1 MVGENKMADN
11 EFPSKLP
18 APVEDSPQRNLPV
31 GMGAYHTP
39 NFVPE
44 LDAATDAVPLSHY
57 LWILKRNW
65 WRIML
70 FVVCSVAGT
79 LVLSSRL
86 VPLYESTATV
96 DIDRQMPSGVIG
108 QESMRTMVN
117 DSDQFLATQA
127 KLIQS
132 DSVLRPVA
140 EQYQLARFDS
150 GLADSN
156 QGKSGLED
164 APVLLKNMKVTRP
177 PNTYLLLISYRSM
190 NPRLAADV
198 ANAVARSY
206 LEHTYNIRFKSSASL
221 SAFMEKQLEE
231 LKAKMEQS
239 SAALVQFERELNVIS
254 PEEKTSIL
262 TARLLQLNTEYTSA
276 QADRVRKEAAYHS
289 VSDGSLEAAQ
299 VSSQGDALKKLSD
312 RIDEEQQKFAEIK
325 AHYGPNHPEYRKAAL
340 EVAELQ
346 REMTLAKENIGQ
358 RVEVEYREAVNRES
372 MLSKAVTETK
382 AEFDRLNARSFEYQS
397 LKREAEADKG
407 LYEELVRKIKEASI
421 NAGFQNS
428 AIRIADSARPAS
440 KPVFPNVTLNALLAF
455 LFSLLLS
462 VAVAI
467 VADILN
473 NAVRDPEQI
482 ARTLST
488 EVIGSL
494 PAVKEWQGRAIIGGT
509 PNTALVPR
517 DPFNNSGLSTFQ
529 EAIRTLRNSILLTDF
544 DRRIRTL
551 MVTSSGPAEGKST
564 TAAHLALAH
573 AQQGRRTLLIDGDLR
588 RPSIHRRFDVASTPG
603 LSNVLTTDVPWRT
616 VIVRREGLPTLD
628 ILPAGPP
635 SRRAADMVGA
645 ELTALLE
652 SASAEYDLVVL
663 DSPPLLGFP
672 EPLQMAAS
680 VDGVLVVA
688 LAGRT
693 NRKALA
699 SAVTT
704 LKRLRANIVGIVLN
718 EVRADSSDNYY
729 YYHYHPK
736 YYRHY
741 RAEVETEG

>member
-1 MVGENKMADN
+1 MADN
-11 EFPSKLP
+11 EYLSKLP
-18 APVEDSPQRNLPV
+18 VPVEDMPGRNLPMT
-31 GMGAYHTP
+31 MGGYQPP
-39 NFVPE
+39 NFMPE
-44 LDAATDAVPLSHY
+44 VVSEPEVVPLSHY

-70 FVVCSVAGT
+70 FVVCAVAGT
-79 LVLSSRL
+79 VVLSGRL
-86 VPLYESTATV
+86 VPVYESTATV

-108 QESMRTMVN
+108 QESMRTMAN

-140 EQYQLARFDS
+140 EQYPLTRFDS
-150 GLADSN
+150 DGGDAS
-156 QGKSGLED
+156 QGKPGSED
-164 APVLLKNMKVTRP
+164 APVLLPKLKVTRP
-177 PNTYLLLISYRSM
+177 PNTYLLLISYRST
-190 NPRLAADV
+190 NARLAADV
-198 ANAVARSY
+198 ANAITRSY

-231 LKAKMEQS
+231 LKVKMEQS
-239 SAALVQFERELNVIS
+239 SAALLQFERELNVIS

-262 TARLLQLNTEYTSA
+262 SARLLQLNTEYTSA
-276 QADRVRKEAAYHS
+276 QADRVRKEAAYRS
-289 VSDGSLEAAQ
+289 VSGGSLEAAQ
-299 VSSQGDALKKLSD
+299 VSSQGEALKKLSE
-312 RIDEEQQKFAEIK
+312 RIDEGQEKFAEVK
-325 AHYGPNHPEYRKAAL
+325 AHFGPNHPEYRKAAVQ
-340 EVAELQ
+340 VAELQ
-346 REMTLAKENIGQ
+346 REMTLAKENIGH
-358 RVEVEYREAVNRES
+358 RIEVEYREAINRES
-372 MLSKAVTETK
+372 MLSTAVNETK

-407 LYEELVRKIKEASI
+407 LYEELVRKIKEATI

-428 AIRIADSARPAS
+428 SIRIADLARPGG
-440 KPVFPNVTLNALLAF
+440 KPVFPNIKLNALLAF
-455 LFSLLLS
+455 LFSILLS

-473 NAVRDPEQI
+473 NAVRDPEQV

-494 PAVKEWQGRAIIGGT
+494 PAVKEWQGRAIETGT

-517 DPFNNSGLSTFQ
+517 DALKNSELSTFQ

-573 AQQGRRTLLIDGDLR
+573 AQQGRRTLLIDGDMR
-588 RPSIHRRFDVASTPG
+588 RPTIHRRFNVASTPG
-603 LSNVLTTDVPWRT
+603 LSNVLTSDMSWRS
-616 VIVRREGLPTLD
+616 VIIRREGLPTLD
-628 ILPAGPP
+628 LLPAGPP

-645 ELTALLE
+645 EMTALLE
-652 SASAEYDLVVL
+652 SASADYDLVIL

-704 LKRLRANIVGIVLN
+704 LKRLRANIVGVVLN

-741 RAEVETEG
+741 RTEVETEG

>member
-1 MVGENKMADN
+1 VKNKMADN
-11 EFPSKLP
+11 EFLSKLP
-18 APVEDSPQRNLPV
+18 APVEDSPERNLPV
-31 GMGAYHTP
+31 SMGVYHTP

-44 LDAATDAVPLSHY
+44 IEAASEAVPLSHY

-65 WRIML
+65 WKIML
-70 FVVCSVAGT
+70 FVVCSVTGT

-86 VPLYESTATV
+86 VPMYESTATV

-108 QESMRTMVN
+108 QESMRTMAN

-140 EQYQLARFDS
+140 EQYQLTRFDS
-150 GLADSN
+150 DVKDAN
-156 QGKSGLED
+156 HGKPGLEE
-164 APVLLKNMKVTRP
+164 APVLLTKLKITRP
-177 PNTYLLLISYRSM
+177 PNTYLLLISYRST

-198 ANAVARSY
+198 ANAIARSY
-206 LEHTYNIRFKSSASL
+206 LEHAYTIRFKSSASL

-239 SAALVQFERELNVIS
+239 SAALAQFERELNVIS

-262 TARLLQLNTEYTSA
+262 TARLLQLNTEYTNA
-276 QADRVRKEAAYHS
+276 QADRVRKEAAYRS
-289 VSDGSLEAAQ
+289 VSGGSLEAAQ
-299 VSSQGDALKKLSD
+299 VSSQGESLKRLSD
-312 RIDEEQQKFAEIK
+312 RIDEEQQKFAEVK
-325 AHYGPNHPEYRKAAL
+325 AHFGPNHPEYRKAAVQ
-340 EVAELQ
+340 VAELE
-346 REMTLAKENIGQ
+346 RELTIAKENIRN
-358 RVEVEYREAVNRES
+358 RVEVEFREAGNRES

-407 LYEELVRKIKEASI
+407 LYEELVRKIKEATI

-428 AIRIADSARPAS
+428 SIRIADLARPAS
-440 KPVFPNVTLNALLAF
+440 KPVFPNVKLNALLAL
-455 LFSLLLS
+455 LFSILLS

-494 PAVKEWQGRAIIGGT
+494 PAVKEWQGRAITAGA
-509 PNTALVPR
+509 PNTALIPR
-517 DPFNNSGLSTFQ
+517 DSSRHSGLSTFQ

-551 MVTSSGPAEGKST
+551 MVTSAGPAEGKST

-588 RPSIHRRFDVASTPG
+588 RPSIHRRFEVASTPG
-603 LSNVLTTDVPWRT
+603 LSNVLTSGTPWRS

-635 SRRAADMVGA
+635 SRRAADLVGA

-688 LAGRT
+688 VAGRT
-693 NRKALA
+693 NRKALS
-699 SAVTT
+699 SAVST
-704 LKRLRANIVGIVLN
+704 LKRLRATIVGVVLN
-718 EVRADSSDNYY
+718 EVRADSSESYY
-729 YYHYHPK
+729 YSHYHPK